1 MEKALPPK
9 LSAESK
15 GLKENPD
22 PMLFVE
28 FEGEDGPEF
37 VPFTIL
43 HAEAA
48 NRQAD
53 LMEAAIPLLERIAVA
68 LEKKLDL
75 ATKAASQL
83 DVVFGAPADPDFASD
98 GAEIF
103 GGKS

>member
-68 LEKKLDL
+68 LEKKFDL
-75 ATKAASQL
+75 ETKKASQL
-83 DVVFGAPADPDFASD
+83 DEFLGRNVAPDFASD

-103 GGKS
+103 EGKS